1 VDTAALTEV
10 EPGCGLG
17 EAKKRPMFNIGPQEM
32 FILFLIIILLFGAKR
47 IPEIGR
53 SIGKGIQEFKKGMR
67 DVEAEINLNDK
78 ADPPKAHTLEEPK
91 KQA

>member
-1 VDTAALTEV
+1 
-10 EPGCGLG
+10 
-17 EAKKRPMFNIGPQEM
+17 M

-67 DVEAEINLNDK
+67 EVESEINLADK
-78 ADPPKAHTLEEPK
+78 SETKPPSIEEPK
-91 KQA
+91 RPS

>member
-1 VDTAALTEV
+1 
-10 EPGCGLG
+10 
-17 EAKKRPMFNIGPQEM
+17 MFNIGPQEM

-53 SIGKGIQEFKKGMR
+53 SIGRGIQEFKKGMR
-67 DVEAEINLNDK
+67 EVETEMSLNDK
-78 ADPPKAHTLEEPK
+78 TEAPKLEEPK

>member
-1 VDTAALTEV
+1 
-10 EPGCGLG
+10 
-17 EAKKRPMFNIGPQEM
+17 MFNIGPQEM

-67 DVEAEINLNDK
+67 EVESEISLTDK
-78 ADPPKAHTLEEPK
+78 SESTPPSIEEPK
-91 KQA
+91 RPS

>member
-1 VDTAALTEV
+1 
-10 EPGCGLG
+10 
-17 EAKKRPMFNIGPQEM
+17 MFNIGPQEM

-53 SIGKGIQEFKKGMR
+53 SIGRGIQEFKKGMR
-67 DVEAEINLNDK
+67 DVEAEINAPDK
-78 ADPPKAHTLEEPK
+78 GEATKAHVLEEPK

>member
-1 VDTAALTEV
+1 
-10 EPGCGLG
+10 
-17 EAKKRPMFNIGPQEM
+17 MFNIGPQEM

-53 SIGKGIQEFKKGMR
+53 SIGRGIQEFKKGMR
-67 DVEAEINLNDK
+67 DVESEINSPEK
-78 ADPPKAHTLEEPK
+78 TEPSKSQILEEPK

>member
-1 VDTAALTEV
+1 
-10 EPGCGLG
+10 
-17 EAKKRPMFNIGPQEM
+17 MFNIGPQEM

-53 SIGKGIQEFKKGMR
+53 SIGRGIQEFKKGMR
-67 DVEAEINLNDK
+67 EVESEINAADK
-78 ADPPKAHTLEEPK
+78 PEAPKAHTLEEPK

>member
-1 VDTAALTEV
+1 VDAGALTEDGA
-10 EPGCGLG
+10 PGGLG
-17 EAKKRPMFNIGPQEM
+17 EAKKTTMFNIGPQEM

-53 SIGKGIQEFKKGMR
+53 SIGRGIQEFKKGMR
-67 DVEAEINLNDK
+67 EVENEINAPEK
-78 ADPPKAHTLEEPK
+78 PEAPTAHALEEPK

>member
-1 VDTAALTEV
+1 
-10 EPGCGLG
+10 
-17 EAKKRPMFNIGPQEM
+17 MFNIGPQEM

-53 SIGKGIQEFKKGMR
+53 SIGRGIQEFKKGMR
-67 DVEAEINLNDK
+67 EVEAEINTPDK
-78 ADPPKAHTLEEPK
+78 GDAPKAVLEEPK

>member
-1 VDTAALTEV
+1 
-10 EPGCGLG
+10 
-17 EAKKRPMFNIGPQEM
+17 MFNIGPQEM

-53 SIGKGIQEFKKGMR
+53 SIGRGIQEFKKGMR
-67 DVEAEINLNDK
+67 DVEAEININDK
-78 ADPPKAHTLEEPK
+78 ADSPKAHTLEEPK

>member
-1 VDTAALTEV
+1 
-10 EPGCGLG
+10 
-17 EAKKRPMFNIGPQEM
+17 M

-67 DVEAEINLNDK
+67 EVESEINATDK
-78 ADPPKAHTLEEPK
+78 TEPPAAHALEEPK

>member
-1 VDTAALTEV
+1 
-10 EPGCGLG
+10 
-17 EAKKRPMFNIGPQEM
+17 MFNIGPQEM

-67 DVEAEINLNDK
+67 EVEAEINDADK
-78 ADPPKAHTLEEPK
+78 TEPPKAHTLEEPK

>member
-1 VDTAALTEV
+1 
-10 EPGCGLG
+10 
-17 EAKKRPMFNIGPQEM
+17 MFNIGPQEM

-53 SIGKGIQEFKKGMR
+53 SIGRGIQEFKKGMR
-67 DVEAEINLNDK
+67 DVEAEINAPDK
-78 ADPPKAHTLEEPK
+78 AEATKAHVLEEPK

>member
-1 VDTAALTEV
+1 
-10 EPGCGLG
+10 
-17 EAKKRPMFNIGPQEM
+17 MFNIGPQEM

-67 DVEAEINLNDK
+67 EVEAEINAPDK
-78 ADPPKAHTLEEPK
+78 PEAPKAHALEEPK

>member
-1 VDTAALTEV
+1 MDAGALTEDGA
-10 EPGCGLG
+10 PGGLG
-17 EAKKRPMFNIGPQEM
+17 EAKKTTMFNIGPQEM

-67 DVEAEINLNDK
+67 EVEAEINAPDK
-78 ADPPKAHTLEEPK
+78 GDAPKAVLEEPK